1 MTDCV
6 LDSSALILALAGKTD
21 WASALRARLMKA
33 RRHAPHLI
41 DAART
46 DLGGAR
52 LGLCAS

>member
-1 MTDCV
+1 V
-6 LDSSALILALAGKTD
+6 LESSALILALAGKTD

-41 DAART
+41 DATRT